1 MAELIRSL
9 SRDLARDL
17 GYDKSKEE
25 LQKSRRKLAFDL
37 EEVNIKLRNKR
48 YKLSK
53 YIMCVM
59 LFLVERNPPDEVDRL
74 EVRKRKLEFK
84 IQEVDVQLR

>member
-1 MAELIRSL
+1 MAKLIRSL
-9 SRDLARDL
+9 SRDL

-37 EEVNIKLRNKR
+37 EEVNSKLRNRR
-48 YKLSK
+48 YKLCK
-53 YIMCVM
+53 YTMCVM
-59 LFLVERNPPDEVDRL
+59 LFLVERNPLRPDEVDKL
-74 EVRKRKLEFK
+74 EASKRKLEFK